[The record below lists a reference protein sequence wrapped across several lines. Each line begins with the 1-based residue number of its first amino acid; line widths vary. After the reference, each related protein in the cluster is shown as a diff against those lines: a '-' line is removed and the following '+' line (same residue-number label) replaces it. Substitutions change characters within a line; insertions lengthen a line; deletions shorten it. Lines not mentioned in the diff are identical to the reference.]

1 MWSEARSTKT
11 FRKHYYGPVHMALK
25 RRKENMPLLEEML
38 NQKDE
43 IEGKIDFKAITQF
56 LMVKTVN
63 GKFYYSL
70 D

>member
-1 MWSEARSTKT
+1 
-11 FRKHYYGPVHMALK
+11 MALK